1 MNEVIRATSE
11 YLLAHLSHASRSY
24 HLQSTQNPLRLI
36 LTHLHHST
44 ISNIDRPSLCLS
56 TRKELPCSYHALP
69 TRSTRDTLGYTMFRA
84 NEGIQKILDI
94 VERDHPETRETL
106 VNLFNEA
113 NVTDILLPFPRS
125 GLGLPS
131 SIRDD
136 AASLRNFIEAQT
148 RVFPNYAVC
157 PDNAVHDRKSQ
168 SRHYQVNSLDDVVDE
183 SEGYRNHYHLDSRGI
198 MEKLNQDS
206 DDEERIRSTYRGLGN
221 MQHDSL
227 EGTGGFGSVFRV
239 KLRKQDLA
247 MKLILRP
254 RPQLPND
261 QPRKSSDAES
271 LWPEMDHIGEPD
283 QDGHRIGY
291 PEKQQRSFEEEIHVL
306 RIIRQLSP
314 ADKRLDSIR
323 ENHIVQIQAAFTDP
337 QAFGIIISPVAFFNM
352 EQLLDRISKG
362 SSVHSDPDVTFEKGQ
377 LQKCL
382 GCLAA
387 SVAFLHKSN
396 IRHRDLKTKNVL
408 IVPKTSS
415 SNKADW
421 QICLCDFATAVV
433 AVKNGGPG
441 DGADTERAAIHPKTP
456 DYESPEKRLG
466 LPRDMSEDMW
476 HLGCIFL
483 EIFLVIKGTT
493 KERLKESL
501 EEREARGDS
510 ELQLYGKASSQA
522 AFKEWLDKLSSNP
535 REPIDVVSTWIEDL
549 LVSLSVGSCR
559 KC

>member
-1 MNEVIRATSE
+1 
-11 YLLAHLSHASRSY
+11 
-24 HLQSTQNPLRLI
+24 
-36 LTHLHHST
+36 
-44 ISNIDRPSLCLS
+44 
-56 TRKELPCSYHALP
+56 
-69 TRSTRDTLGYTMFRA
+69 MFPA

-94 VERDHPETRETL
+94 IARDHPETRETL
-106 VNLFNEA
+106 VNLFDET

-131 SIRDD
+131 SIRND
-136 AASLRNFIEAQT
+136 AASLRNFIEEQT
-148 RVFPNYAVC
+148 RVFPNYAMR
-157 PDNAVHDRKSQ
+157 PDNAVHDRDNQ
-168 SRHYQVNSLDDVVDE
+168 WNHYQVDSLDDVVDE
-183 SEGYRNHYHLDSRGI
+183 FEGYRNHYHLDSRGI

-206 DDEERIRSTYRGLGN
+206 EDEERIRSTYKGLGN

-239 KLRKQDLA
+239 KIRNQDLA
-247 MKLILRP
+247 MKLILRR

-261 QPRKSSDAES
+261 QPRESSDAES
-271 LWPEMDHIGEPD
+271 AWPEMDHIGELGR
-283 QDGHRIGY
+283 DGHRIGY
-291 PEKQQRSFEEEIHVL
+291 PEVQQRSFEEEIRVL
-306 RIIRQLSP
+306 RQIRELSP

-323 ENHIVQIQAAFTDP
+323 QNHIVQIQAAFTDP
-337 QAFGIIISPVAFFNM
+337 QAFGIVLSPVAFSNLD
-352 EQLLDRISKG
+352 ELLDRISKG
-362 SSVHSDPDVTFEKGQ
+362 SSARSDPDVKFEKGQ
-377 LQKCL
+377 LQRCL

-408 IVPKTSS
+408 IVPKPSS
-415 SNKADW
+415 SNKAGW

-433 AVKNGGPG
+433 AVENGGPG
-441 DGADTERAAIHPKTP
+441 GGADTERAAIHPRTR

-466 LPRDMSEDMW
+466 LPRDISEDMW

-493 KERLKESL
+493 KDRLKESL

-522 AFKEWLDKLSSNP
+522 AFKEWLEKLSSGS
-535 REPIDVVSTWIEDL
+535 REPIDVVAIWIEDL
-549 LVSLSVGSCR
+549 LVSLFVVSSR
-559 KC
+559 K